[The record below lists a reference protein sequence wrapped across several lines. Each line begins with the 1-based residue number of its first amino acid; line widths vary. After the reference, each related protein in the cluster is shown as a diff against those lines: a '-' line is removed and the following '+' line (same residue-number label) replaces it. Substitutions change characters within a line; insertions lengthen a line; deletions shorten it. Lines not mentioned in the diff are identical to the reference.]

1 MKKIVL
7 ILAISLMSCRCSPVK
22 ETQIDC
28 DKKVS
33 DLSASN
39 WMLRV
44 KIATKD
50 SVIRVYQDS
59 LRWCREDNIPA
70 K

>member
-7 ILAISLMSCRCSPVK
+7 IIAISLMSCRCSPVK

-33 DLSASN
+33 DLSESN

-59 LRWCREDNIPA
+59 LRWYREDNIPA

>member
-7 ILAISLMSCRCSPVK
+7 IIAISLMSCRCSPVK

-59 LRWCREDNIPA
+59 LRWCRGDNIPA